1 MIIPGASPGGV
12 RVVRGL
18 FVSCVIRPGR
28 QAAATGAVILT
39 RNVFKCI
46 IVIVKT
52 GGRFCYNKAKSMK
65 GGHCH
70 EISNFSY
77 W

>member
-28 QAAATGAVILT
+28 QGMAGAVILT

-46 IVIVKT
+46 IVIVET
-52 GGRFCYNKAKSMK
+52 GGRFCYNIGK
-65 GGHCH
+65 
-70 EISNFSY
+70 I
-77 W
+77 